1 MTEYELADL
10 AASVSADS
18 LVFLP
23 LWLSIIS
30 CYLLVAWLVG
40 DRLLRSQVILINSL
54 FAGAILVTGLA
65 WSNRV
70 RVAMAYQDELI
81 AMNPARLEIVESWL
95 IPAAVVAITVVTLAC
110 FKFMW
115 DVRHPKAE

>member
-1 MTEYELADL
+1 MSEYELADL

-23 LWLSIIS
+23 LTLSIIS
-30 CYLLVAWLVG
+30 GYLVVAWLVG
-40 DRLLRSQVILINSL
+40 VRLLRSQVILINSL
-54 FAGAILVTGLA
+54 FVGAIFLFGFA
-65 WSNRV
+65 WANRV

>member
-1 MTEYELADL
+1 MSEYELADL
-10 AASVSADS
+10 AASVSGDS

-23 LWLSIIS
+23 LLLSFIS
-30 CYLLVAWLVG
+30 GYLVVAWLAGV
-40 DRLLRSQVILINSL
+40 RLLRSQVILVNSL
-54 FAGAILVTGLA
+54 FVGATLVLGFA
-65 WSNRV
+65 WANRV

-95 IPAAVVAITVVTLAC
+95 IPAAAVATTVVTLAC

>member
-1 MTEYELADL
+1 MSEYELVDL

-23 LWLSIIS
+23 LMLSIIS
-30 CYLLVAWLVG
+30 GYLVVAWLVG
-40 DRLLRSQVILINSL
+40 VRLLRSQVILINSL
-54 FAGAILVTGLA
+54 FVGAIFLFGFA
-65 WSNRV
+65 WANRV

>member
-1 MTEYELADL
+1 MSEYELADL

-18 LVFLP
+18 MVFLP
-23 LWLSIIS
+23 LTISIIS
-30 CYLLVAWLVG
+30 GYLVVAWLVG
-40 DRLLRSQVILINSL
+40 VRLLRSQVILINSL
-54 FAGAILVTGLA
+54 FVGAIFLFGFA
-65 WSNRV
+65 WANRV

>member
-1 MTEYELADL
+1 MSEYELADL

-23 LWLSIIS
+23 LMLSIIS
-30 CYLLVAWLVG
+30 GYLVVAWLVG
-40 DRLLRSQVILINSL
+40 VRLLRSQVILINSL
-54 FAGAILVTGLA
+54 FVGAIFLFGFA
-65 WSNRV
+65 WANRV